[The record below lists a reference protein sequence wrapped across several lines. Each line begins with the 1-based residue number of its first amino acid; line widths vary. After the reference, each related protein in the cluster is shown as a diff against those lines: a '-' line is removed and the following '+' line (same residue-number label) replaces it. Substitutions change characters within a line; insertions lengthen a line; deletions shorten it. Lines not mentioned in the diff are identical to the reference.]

1 MKAIHGA
8 RGTRRNRGAAHL
20 LQRLALPAVGLL
32 VLTAVG
38 PVQAATQVVQ
48 TNPGGIVAVGPVN
61 TDYGFPSW
69 YQDNAGTRVELC
81 LDGLD
86 PYCGFLPGDIPNEE
100 LPISFP
106 DNFPEEAFYMLAST
120 TLDLPGGGRAV
131 LVLGL
136 EAAFSNQVQDGDQ
149 VVFGRQRVT
158 VRGATPNATLTFRHP
173 YGTLTIDTDAD
184 GSGKLVEDISP
195 ANGNFTTALKSN
207 IGPFLKWDPAE
218 GPAAPEGY
226 LGDPG
231 VDHTVTGSPFG
242 YNQFS
247 VTGGGLDLSTNLFSV
262 QGKIATNTGV
272 DATRAVENGAMVD
285 VFATSDGTQLQV
297 EGQEGLFATT
307 PMEHE
312 TGSNRFYA
320 RINVTGSMP
329 ESVKVSNIGD
339 KPVSN
344 SVVAVSKPHGITI
357 TAADY
362 DGATLSVSAVSR
374 LGKTLSVAG
383 FGEMAAGTTP
393 EGVQTASF
401 TTIAPPSIVSVKDAD
416 GGSASVDLFITGGEA
431 SPEGLPPLDPDPDPG
446 PVVDPAPD
454 PAAPAVARAT
464 PATANITHGGA
475 ITLDGSTST
484 GAATYEWT
492 QVSGPEAAISSNT
505 TAKPVV
511 TLPFFTKTSATEP
524 VPAAATSPVTIQLV
538 VTNAAGVAS
547 APSVVELAIVNDV
560 LTIDPG
566 AQHRLGK
573 EFKIAG
579 TAVSPG
585 ITGRPVPATSV
596 VIYDT
601 TPGFPVVKLGTA
613 TADALNAWSFKAKPG
628 PNRQITSVLVQ
639 STRGAATS
647 TAVAPR

>member
-8 RGTRRNRGAAHL
+8 RGTRKHRGAAHL
-20 LQRLALPAVGLL
+20 LQRLALPVVGLL
-32 VLTAVG
+32 VLTTVG
-38 PVQAATQVVQ
+38 PVQAATEVVQ

-69 YQDNAGTRVELC
+69 YQDSAGTRVELC

-106 DNFPEEAFYMLAST
+106 ENFPEEAFYMLASS

-158 VRGATPNATLTFRHP
+158 VRGAAPNTALTFRHP

-218 GPAAPEGY
+218 APAAPEGY

-247 VTGGGLDLSTNLFSV
+247 VSGGGLDMSTNLFSV

-272 DATRAVENGAMVD
+272 DATRAVANGTMVD
-285 VFATSDGTQLQV
+285 VFATSEGTQLQV

-312 TGSNRFYA
+312 AGTNRFYA
-320 RINVTGSMP
+320 RINVTGTLP
-329 ESVKVSNIGD
+329 ANVKVSNIGD

-344 SVVAVSKPHGITI
+344 SVVTISKPHGITI

-362 DGATLSVSAVSR
+362 GGTTLTVSALSR
-374 LGKTLSVAG
+374 LGKPLSVAG
-383 FGEMAAGTTP
+383 FGEMAAGAAP
-393 EGVQTASF
+393 EDVQTASF
-401 TTIAPPSIVSVKDAD
+401 ATIAPPATVTVKDVD
-416 GGSASVDLFITGGEA
+416 GGSASVNLFITGGEA
-431 SPEGLPPLDPDPDPG
+431 SPEGLPPLDPEPDPG

-454 PAAPAVARAT
+454 PDAPAIARAT
-464 PATANITHGGA
+464 PATANITPGGS
-475 ITLDGSTST
+475 ITLDGSAST
-484 GAATYEWT
+484 GATTFEWT

-524 VPAAATSPVTIQLV
+524 VPASATTPVTIQLV
-538 VTNAAGVAS
+538 VTNAAGTAS
-547 APSVVELAIVNDV
+547 EPSIVELTIVNDV
-560 LTIDPG
+560 VTIAPG
-566 AQHRLGK
+566 TQHRLGK
-573 EFKIAG
+573 EFKISG
-579 TAVSPG
+579 TAVSSE
-585 ITGRPVPATSV
+585 IVGRPVPATSV

-601 TPGFPVVKLGTA
+601 TPGFPVAKLGTA
-613 TADALNAWSFKAKPG
+613 TTDALNAWTFKAKPG
-628 PNRQITSVLVQ
+628 PNRQVTSVLVQ
-639 STRGAATS
+639 STRGGTTS